1 MACNSSEYL
10 GNSIGV
16 ICQECTVSVI
26 VIIIVIII
34 IITITITIII
44 IIIIIIII
52 SLLKRRGTVE
62 TLQQRAEVNSIGEYA
77 ILLLMLQLEK
87 LKCFPK

>member
-34 IITITITIII
+34 IITITITI